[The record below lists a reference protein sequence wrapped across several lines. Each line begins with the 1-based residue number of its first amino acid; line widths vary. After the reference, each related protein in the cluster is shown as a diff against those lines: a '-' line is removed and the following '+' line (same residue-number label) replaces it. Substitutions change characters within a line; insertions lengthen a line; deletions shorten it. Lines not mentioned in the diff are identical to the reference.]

1 MSYIP
6 TPEQAFELVSRYN
19 QLPFHLQH
27 AQIVGKVLG
36 YIAAE
41 ADPGH
46 EDYWESSRHP
56 P

>member
-19 QLPFHLQH
+19 QQPFHLQH

-36 YIAAE
+36 TIATDLLPAPE
-41 ADPGH
+41 LDGMRLCTFP
-46 EDYWESSRHP
+46 
-56 P
+56 